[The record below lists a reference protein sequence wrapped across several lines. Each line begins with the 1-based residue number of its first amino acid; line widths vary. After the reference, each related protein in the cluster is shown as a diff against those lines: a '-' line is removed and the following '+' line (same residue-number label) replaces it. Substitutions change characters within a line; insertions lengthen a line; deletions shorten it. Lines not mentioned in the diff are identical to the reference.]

1 MELNLAV
8 GKALKRSRA
17 AAGKTQVDFSAIS
30 SRTYMSALE
39 RGLQSPTL
47 EKLAELCELLGTHP
61 VSLLAAAYLLKDEMT
76 SEGLLR
82 RVTEEL
88 RALGFE
94 AS

>member
-76 SEGLLR
+76 ADGLLR
-82 RVTEEL
+82 RVAEEL

>member
-1 MELNLAV
+1 
-8 GKALKRSRA
+8 
-17 AAGKTQVDFSAIS
+17 
-30 SRTYMSALE
+30 MSALE

-76 SEGLLR
+76 ADGLLR
-82 RVTEEL
+82 RVAEEL